1 LYLKREMG
9 DTFCLACGP
18 YCFTTVVS
26 TLGWYHL
33 RFEIRCEGKMIFWKN
48 KKIILKNNLQYHL
61 QCQNQHLQCHIGV
74 YKLAEKQTKL

>member
-1 LYLKREMG
+1 MG

-33 RFEIRCEGKMIFWKN
+33 RFEIRREGKMIFWKS
-48 KKIILKNNLQYHL
+48 KKNYF
-61 QCQNQHLQCHIGV
+61 
-74 YKLAEKQTKL
+74 EK

>member
-1 LYLKREMG
+1 MG

-33 RFEIRCEGKMIFWKN
+33 RFEIRCEGKMIYWKS
-48 KKIILKNNLQYHL
+48 KKIILKNNYSV
-61 QCQNQHLQCHIGV
+61 IYSV
-74 YKLAEKQTKL
+74 KFRIYSVS